1 MKQDMKLGRSVIY
14 EGRQIT
20 IKIDGNLSK
29 VDAQNSL
36 DHQLN
41 KQLPPFGA
49 KIC

>member
-1 MKQDMKLGRSVIY
+1 MKLGRSVIY
-14 EGRQIT
+14 ESRQNM
-20 IKIDGNLSK
+20 IKIDRNLSK
-29 VDAQNSL
+29 IDAPNSL